1 MNNGGIDST
10 DNVIHGGGSAGMGHS
25 GSWIGDGGT
34 TFIGDGGSAFIGD
47 GGTQI

>member
-10 DNVIHGGGSAGMGHS
+10 DNVIHGGGSAGMK
-25 GSWIGDGGT
+25 DGGT
-34 TFIGDGGSAFIGD
+34 TFINDGGSGFISD